1 MKKVKIY
8 TAPGCPFCV
17 LAKEY
22 LKEKGVEFEEIDVSK
37 DEKGI
42 QEVIEKTGQMGVP
55 VLEINGEIVI
65 GFDKERI
72 DQLLNF

>member
-42 QEVIEKTGQMGVP
+42 QEIIEKTGQMGVP
-55 VLEINGEIVI
+55 VIEINGEIVI

-72 DQLLNF
+72 NQLLNF